1 VLSRFFSLLPLWT
14 AALST
19 MASEKSRLNE
29 KSRLRSWKLEPN
41 PTVIGG
47 EPTERK
53 TELETTESTTIRL

>member
-1 VLSRFFSLLPLWT
+1 
-14 AALST
+14 